1 MEMVGENVSE
11 SGVGDTSVLEAVEIT
26 ETHSSTVEG
35 EENGSCKIEGEVR
48 EERGYG
54 VVSSSSVGEDAIQVE
69 NVNVEVKVDIV
80 NDLLPHKKPGN
91 VSPKVS
97 SKGVENQAME
107 INDEQA
113 KKSKCQNKD
122 ATTFDERVLQE
133 NENLEA
139 NDLNL
144 LVDLEPYMG
153 ANGNAEMDSKEAE
166 LNVGDLVW
174 GKKIVSSKGVE
185 NQAMEIKDEQAK
197 KSKCQNKDATSFDER
212 VLQKN
217 KNLKAN
223 GLNLLADLESYM
235 GADGNAKMASKEA
248 ELKCW

>member
-1 MEMVGENVSE
+1 MEMVGVFRAHSTSQVSQGFLGSDTNFVDFEGENVSE

-174 GKKIVSSKGVE
+174 GKVRSHPWWL
-185 NQAMEIKDEQAK
+185 
-197 KSKCQNKDATSFDER
+197 R
-212 VLQKN
+212 VFCSNHHTTNDGEWSLFIFIYRV
-217 KNLKAN
+217 KNLIT
-223 GLNLLADLESYM
+223 E
-235 GADGNAKMASKEA
+235 
-248 ELKCW
+248 